1 MDQTRANQN
10 LYLWEAIQ
18 SPDELGRVRLAAMR
32 DFLADYDLG
41 KSEGRYVAAELPY
54 LPFPSA
60 SFDLALCSHFLFLY
74 TDHLSLAFHAQ
85 AIEAMCRVSR
95 EVRIFPLM
103 TYNAQPS
110 PYIEPLT
117 ERLREAGHAVS
128 IDSVP
133 YEFQRGGN
141 KMMRIG
147 RSKGL

>member
-1 MDQTRANQN
+1 VLGQTRANRD
-10 LYLWEAIQ
+10 LYLWEAIK
-18 SPDELGRVRLAAMR
+18 SPEELGRVRLAAMR

-41 KSEGRYVAAELPY
+41 KSEGRYVAAELPS

-74 TDHLSLAFHAQ
+74 TDHLSLAFHVQ
-85 AIEAMCRVSR
+85 AIEAMCRVAS
-95 EVRIFPLM
+95 EVRIFPLL

-117 ERLREAGHAVS
+117 ERLREAGHPVS
-128 IDSVP
+128 IDNVP

-147 RSKGL
+147 